1 MTLDIVE
8 RIFSINYEALSEHLI
23 MPGLS
28 KRNLVDTI
36 ARGRARDRPV
46 YVAA

>member
-8 RIFSINYEALSEHLI
+8 RIFSINYEARSEHLI

-28 KRNLVDTI
+28 KRNLFDTI